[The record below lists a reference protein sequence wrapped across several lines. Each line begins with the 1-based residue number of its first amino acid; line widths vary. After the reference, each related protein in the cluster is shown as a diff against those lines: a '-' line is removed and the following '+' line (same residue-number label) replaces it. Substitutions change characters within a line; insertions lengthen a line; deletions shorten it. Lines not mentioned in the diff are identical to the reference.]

1 MTPES
6 LNALPLRGLSAGSHS
21 GLYRGVVTHAR
32 LRPRVHRLR
41 YRLFMT
47 LLDLDELPALDRS
60 LRLFGHNRRGL
71 ISFHDKDHLA
81 GTGDLKAE
89 VLQALDRAGVDLRGG
104 GVRVLCM
111 PRVLGFVFNPIS
123 VYFCHRPDGGVAA
136 MLYEVNNTFGQR
148 HSYLLPVRASDDGV
162 IRQSCDKGFHV
173 SPFMDMALRYRF
185 ETSPPGD
192 AAVLVVDADD
202 AEGPMIATAF
212 NGRRRELTDAGVLA
226 AFLAHPLLAL
236 TVLAAIHW
244 EAVKLLLK
252 GLRLK
257 PSPPAPAETVTV
269 VRGA

>member
-1 MTPES
+1 VTETVK
-6 LNALPLRGLSAGSHS
+6 S

-32 LRPRVHRLR
+32 LRPRPHRLR

-47 LLDLDELPALDRS
+47 LLDLDELPALDRR

-89 VLQALDRAGVDLRGG
+89 VLAALDRAGVDLHGG
-104 GVRVLCM
+104 SVRVLCM

-123 VYFCHRPDGGVAA
+123 VYYCHRADGAVAA

-148 HSYLLPVRASDDGV
+148 HSYLIPVTGGGGDGS
-162 IRQSCDKGFHV
+162 IRQACDKGFHV

-185 ETSPPGD
+185 KT
-192 AAVLVVDADD
+192 AAPDEDVMLAVDADD
-202 AEGPMIATAF
+202 ALGPMIVTGF
-212 NGRRRELTDAGVLA
+212 RGRRHEMTDAGVLG

-236 TVLAAIHW
+236 AVLAAIHW

-257 PSPPAPAETVTV
+257 PSPPAPEETVTV
-269 VRGA
+269 VRPA

>member
-1 MTPES
+1 M
-6 LNALPLRGLSAGSHS
+6 NS
-21 GLYRGVVTHAR
+21 GLYPGVVTHAR
-32 LRPRVHRLR
+32 LRPRIHRLR

-47 LLDLDELPALDRS
+47 LLDLDELPALNHR

-89 VLQALDRAGVDLRGG
+89 VLAALDRAGIDLSGG
-104 GVRVLCM
+104 RVRVLCM

-123 VYFCHRPDGGVAA
+123 VYFCHRPGGAVAA

-148 HSYLLPVRASDDGV
+148 HSYLIPVEAGGEGP
-162 IRQSCDKGFHV
+162 ICDKAFHV

-192 AAVLVVDADD
+192 AAMLVVDADD
-202 AEGPMIATAF
+202 AQGPMIATAF
-212 NGRRRELTDAGVLA
+212 RGRRRDLTDAGVLA

-236 TVLAAIHW
+236 SVLAAIHW

-257 PSPPAPAETVTV
+257 PSPPAPADPVTV
-269 VRGA
+269 VR